1 MNEITEDIVQELF
14 RPGMRLITG
23 NLELNL
29 GGLAIRKPIEE
40 LTLTGLVTFSSQ
52 LISDSLKDHEKIN
65 DFIKRRDSQMAKEP
79 MVFNC
84 RRPLNI

>member
-1 MNEITEDIVQELF
+1 LSQIALNEITEDIVQELF

-40 LTLTGLVTFSSQ
+40 LTLTGLVTFSS
-52 LISDSLKDHEKIN
+52 
-65 DFIKRRDSQMAKEP
+65 
-79 MVFNC
+79 
-84 RRPLNI
+84 